1 MAEFLEFL
9 FYCYLGYL
17 AIMFLKGL
25 GSGVSNSSSSGTYSP
40 TTGNTSTTIT
50 IYDYVIRCNSTAF
63 TDQGTSS
70 TMAAR
75 DEFENV
81 DASSASTKIHPFE
94 LLNIHKA
101 HAFNDGTNDLDG
113 TGISTDVLSLRY
125 KYQQISIDWSLDSP
139 HHPML
144 AL

>member
-1 MAEFLEFL
+1 MIQQMRLETVIIS
-9 FYCYLGYL
+9 
-17 AIMFLKGL
+17 ASTTDIA
-25 GSGVSNSSSSGTYSP
+25 

-81 DASSASTKIHPFE
+81 DAS
-94 LLNIHKA
+94 
-101 HAFNDGTNDLDG
+101 
-113 TGISTDVLSLRY
+113 
-125 KYQQISIDWSLDSP
+125 
-139 HHPML
+139 
-144 AL
+144 